1 VWRQVDSVRPHQVG
15 DDEDQFGQG
24 QPPADADA
32 QAVASGMKRDGSNRS
47 GGPPEAALRCRI
59 HSAITTSDPLR
70 RRSSRSGRRTARPR
84 APAALGIRRG
94 EDVEEAAGRP
104 IIWARGAIG
113 EVRNSGPYHDI
124 SSEKIARPMISSAS
138 R

>member
-1 VWRQVDSVRPHQVG
+1 VQDPRRDQ
-15 DDEDQFGQG
+15 DERSLATTIVTIWS
-24 QPPADADA
+24 P
-32 QAVASGMKRDGSNRS
+32 NRS
-47 GGPPEAALRCRI
+47 AACAGGVSGSAEAKM
-59 HSAITTSDPLR
+59 SK
-70 RRSSRSGRRTARPR
+70 RPR
-84 APAALGIRRG
+84 
-94 EDVEEAAGRP
+94 GRP